1 MGTPRVKGAQPRQ
14 SRGLPGGERRCDLK
28 DFKMQRRVV
37 EVLLERDV
45 SRSGEGVVP
54 QDFI

>member
-14 SRGLPGGERRCDLK
+14 SRGCDLK